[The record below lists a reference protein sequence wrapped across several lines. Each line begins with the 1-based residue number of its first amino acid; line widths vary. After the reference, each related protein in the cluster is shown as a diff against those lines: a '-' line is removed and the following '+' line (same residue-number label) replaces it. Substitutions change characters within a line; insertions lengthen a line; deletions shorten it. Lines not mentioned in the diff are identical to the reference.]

1 MSVQTFAG
9 GSLRSICE
17 NCSLNCKRSVDLIR
31 PSDHPGAISTRFLFV
46 LYKAVPFGDPPLST
60 ETIPPSS
67 KESVMSRSLVLF
79 SLLLVP
85 VALRGQNDPT
95 QPPAAIVWNSRQTL
109 DCKGQNNEYWIHS
122 VAFSRDGRWLA
133 IAGEGYETRGQPG
146 GRYNT
151 GGDVKLWNLHTGKEA
166 ACFRMLANDR
176 GGYYLGAVH
185 AVLFAPDSK
194 TLYAGGRGY
203 TEPGSIG
210 EVCAFDLKTFQQTAR
225 FRNRMSWVNGMAIS
239 PDGKTL
245 AVAGRVRTLPRPQ
258 GAEWELEGAVNVW
271 DLTTGQEGALLAKG
285 PALIGTGG
293 IAFSPDGK
301 TLAWLEEAT
310 FNCEGAAVLWDV
322 KQSKEIARLPG
333 GGWGNRKGAMRMLS
347 FTPDGKKIAVAWDD
361 PPTGPRKD
369 GPRHFGYIQMIDAAT
384 GKVENKLLEPTPA
397 EVAHG
402 KSRQDGMIYG
412 VCFSV
417 AFSPEGRYLAAS
429 GDGTD
434 PLRGGLRLL
443 DQRTNKEVQLSGH
456 RDAITCVEF
465 CPEGLLLASGSKDG
479 TVKLWEKKRVPLGPM
494 AIPRQ

>member
-1 MSVQTFAG
+1 MSSSPGSRCRGGRCRPRLAFRSVRGQRATRQWAAMSTKTLAG
-9 GSLRSICE
+9 SSLRSMCE
-17 NCSLNCKRSVDLIR
+17 NCSLSCKRSVDLTR

-46 LYKAVPFGDPPLST
+46 LYKAVPFGDPPLAT

-122 VAFSRDGRWLA
+122 VAFSRDG
-133 IAGEGYETRGQPG
+133 
-146 GRYNT
+146 
-151 GGDVKLWNLHTGKEA
+151 
-166 ACFRMLANDR
+166 RMLANDR

-412 VCFSV
+412 V
-417 AFSPEGRYLAAS
+417 
-429 GDGTD
+429 
-434 PLRGGLRLL
+434 
-443 DQRTNKEVQLSGH
+443 
-456 RDAITCVEF
+456 
-465 CPEGLLLASGSKDG
+465 
-479 TVKLWEKKRVPLGPM
+479 
-494 AIPRQ
+494 